1 MKVLEE
7 LELKEEAIKSSNI
20 RVAPGVTFVLFDSR
34 LTAELACIL
43 FLFL

>member
-34 LTAELACIL
+34 ACFKPAAQL
-43 FLFL
+43 